1 MKKAL
6 FGILAVIMLVGVMGC
21 SSEEEMSAAK
31 PSETTEPTEAPSSW
45 EIDYYVDD
53 FGDKTEEGYIVG
65 EFQGTF
71 DNTAG
76 KGNDLLVYLYYN
88 QSSYGSNFAFRL
100 GEYGRSIATYLSS
113 DLMSLNMKIGDVTYT
128 TELFGTPPNGDLIFY
143 PTIEGR
149 SMLEESYY
157 IMSDTR
163 EDVWSAFINALN
175 NGETIS
181 CYIIIGD
188 SDDQMNRVLSGVGGT
203 KYSFKIDGQGF
214 ADQVALLGK

>member
-1 MKKAL
+1 
-6 FGILAVIMLVGVMGC
+6 
-21 SSEEEMSAAK
+21 
-31 PSETTEPTEAPSSW
+31 
-45 EIDYYVDD
+45 
-53 FGDKTEEGYIVG
+53 
-65 EFQGTF
+65 
-71 DNTAG
+71 
-76 KGNDLLVYLYYN
+76 
-88 QSSYGSNFAFRL
+88 
-100 GEYGRSIATYLSS
+100 
-113 DLMSLNMKIGDVTYT
+113 MSLNMKIGDVTYT

-214 ADQVALLGK
+214 AEQVALLGK